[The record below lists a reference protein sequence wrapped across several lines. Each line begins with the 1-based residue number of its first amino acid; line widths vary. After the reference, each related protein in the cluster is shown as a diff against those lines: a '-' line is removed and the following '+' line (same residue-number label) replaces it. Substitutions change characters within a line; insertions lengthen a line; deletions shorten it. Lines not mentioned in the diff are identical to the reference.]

1 VRLCRT
7 VVFVQAQGR
16 VERSV
21 AAAIALRD
29 EVMSWVD
36 RRRREEAFRR
46 FGNHLDAIAIVFPR
60 MLDGIL
66 SALDRASL
74 LGSSGKVYE
83 RCRELDDSLV
93 VVRRAYEWYA
103 MKYDQRLD
111 RRLADGLRAAD
122 EIVRSCWHSVFELR
136 GIASPAGPLP
146 YFDARFDSY
155 TTSRRAVPLQI
166 KAPADAPF
174 DDLVEALPIPVT
186 ALPLWATAE
195 SWWLVLAAHETGHH
209 VQADLGLD
217 SQTRA
222 VLAPGWAGWSRELF
236 ADTFSVLMVG
246 AAAITPV
253 QELEHATPRRMMAAP
268 EPGDLYPPP
277 LVRLA
282 ILGELA
288 GIPRIAAGEL
298 AGIPKADEVAATALT
313 PYLDAVPAT
322 CAALLEMLKDLR
334 PAWDAQRVA
343 VWQHR
348 LRTKDPVLSGL
359 GTRAA
364 ARYLIAAGVIAYAE
378 ATAAERQ
385 TVHENLLRF
394 LPECGPPG
402 TLGSALAPT
411 DIAALADR
419 LTVTLVRDA

>member
-1 VRLCRT
+1 M
-7 VVFVQAQGR
+7 QALGR
-16 VERSV
+16 VERSTG
-21 AAAIALRD
+21 AAVALRD

-36 RRRREEAFRR
+36 RRRREEALRR
-46 FGNHLDAIAIVFPR
+46 FSNHLDAIAIVFPR

-74 LGSSGKVYE
+74 LGSSGEVYE
-83 RCRELDDSLV
+83 RCRSLDDSLV
-93 VVRRAYEWYA
+93 TVRRAYEWYA
-103 MKYDQRLD
+103 TKYDQRLD
-111 RRLADGLRAAD
+111 CRLASGLRAAD
-122 EIVRSCWHSVFELR
+122 EIVRSCWHSAFELR
-136 GIASPAGPLP
+136 GMASPAGPLP
-146 YFDARFDSY
+146 YFDARFDSNA
-155 TTSRRAVPLQI
+155 TSRRAVPIQI

-174 DDLVEALPIPVT
+174 SDLVDALPIPVT

-195 SWWLVLAAHETGHH
+195 PWWLVLAVHETGHH

-217 SQTRA
+217 NQIRT

-246 AAAITPV
+246 AAAIKPV

-288 GIPRIAAGEL
+288 GLPRIDAGEF
-298 AGIPKADEVAATALT
+298 AWIPKADEMAATALA
-313 PYLDAVPAT
+313 PYFDAIPAT
-322 CAALLEMLKDLR
+322 CAALLKVLKDLR
-334 PAWDAQRVA
+334 PAWDTQRVA

-348 LRTKDPVLSGL
+348 LRTKDPVLTGL

-364 ARYLIAAGVIAYAE
+364 ARYLIAAGVMAYAGT
-378 ATAAERQ
+378 TADERQ
-385 TVHENLLRF
+385 TVNENLLRF

-402 TLGSALAPT
+402 TLGSALIPAE
-411 DIAALADR
+411 IVALADR
-419 LTVTLVRDA
+419 LTIALVRDT